1 MKVWSFDHAMNLTI
15 KISDGF
21 ESGIGLFCRIQ
32 KPDFTIL
39 VMGLSLESDALE
51 GLGPGFFIR
60 TRTRVHKSETLPI
73 TN

>member
-51 GLGPGFFIR
+51 GLGPGFFYQDSYSSLQKR
-60 TRTRVHKSETLPI
+60 DFTHH
-73 TN
+73 